1 MIWYATGALAYIAIG
16 LIVMSVSVP
25 ALRNK
30 VNRIDYR
37 YTDSLYHP
45 ANTLEKAARLR
56 ESGLRWR
63 LFWSMA
69 FWPLRFWIPIMHF
82 AIQKSDPLVK
92 EQERQ
97 KEIDRLREERQE
109 NIKYVEKLEKS
120 LGIK

>member
-1 MIWYATGALAYIAIG
+1 MIWYATGALAYIVIG

-25 ALRNK
+25 ALRDK
-30 VNRIDYR
+30 VNRVDYR
-37 YTDSLYHP
+37 YTDSLRA
-45 ANTLEKAARLR
+45 ANTSEKQARLR

-63 LFWSMA
+63 LFWSMV
-69 FWPLRFWIPIMHF
+69 FWPLRFWIPVMHF

-97 KEIDRLREERQE
+97 KEIDRLREERQD
-109 NIKYVEKLEKS
+109 NIEYVKKLEKS

>member
-37 YTDSLYHP
+37 HVDNPYRHS
-45 ANTLEKAARLR
+45 NTLERMAALR

-63 LFWSMA
+63 LFWSMVL
-69 FWPLRFWIPIMHF
+69 WPVRFWIPIMHF
-82 AIQKSDPLVK
+82 AIQKSDPLIK

-120 LGIK
+120 LGIR